1 MADLKKFNIKAVV
14 FDLDNTLYNYKNSHE
29 KALFKALNMISVRH
43 QISIDTLSKKYE
55 EIRIN
60 LKKTLENTASSHS
73 RYIYFLKIYREFKYN
88 LIEVEEIHSLYWHTY
103 LKSLKL
109 NPGVKHLLETLKK
122 RKIKSYILSD
132 FLIEYTFKKLTA
144 LKILHYFED
153 VITSEEL
160 GEEKPSANCYLT
172 LIKRVNYNP
181 KNILMVGDDL
191 EKDIIG
197 ALDQNLNVA
206 YYIDVDQSRKKY
218 DYFSF
223 SSFQDLEQFIIRS
236 I

>member
-43 QISIDTLSKKYE
+43 QISFDTLFEKYE

-60 LKKTLENTASSHS
+60 LKKTLKNTASSHS
-73 RYIYFLKIYREFKYN
+73 RYIYFFNIYREFKYN
-88 LIEVEEIHSLYWHTY
+88 LNEVEEIHSLYWHTY

-109 NPGVKHLLETLKK
+109 NPGVKHLLEILKK
-122 RKIKSYILSD
+122 RKIKTYILSD
-132 FLIEYTFKKLTA
+132 FLIEYTFKKLIA

-153 VITSEEL
+153 IITSEEV

-172 LIKRVNYNP
+172 LIKRVNYNAI
-181 KNILMVGDDL
+181 NILMVGDDL
-191 EKDIIG
+191 EKDIQG
-197 ALDQNLNVA
+197 ALDQKINVA
-206 YYIDVDQSRKKY
+206 HYKNLDQSRKK
-218 DYFSF
+218 DDFFSF
-223 SSFQDLEQFIIRS
+223 SSFQDLEQFILRS